1 MAPTVSDGYW
11 GRPTSTLDWCE
22 RNYEVSPY
30 IAEFWNTISN
40 IAIFLPPFIGIFQIC
55 KLNLER
61 KYVFAFLAVAVVGF
75 GSWAFHMTLLY
86 PMQLADEFPMVWS
99 TSVMTYL
106 QFSIHRSPKSAINW
120 SLMSICFLYSFAYS
134 LFYLTFTNPLV
145 HQVTYA
151 IGLYFLLIKSL
162 LFTRNSVQCK
172 TCSRIVYSVWILL
185 HVAFFLWNI
194 DNHFCPQLEN
204 IRNELP
210 KTLRPGTQLHAVW
223 HILTG
228 TAAYI
233 HVLFLLHARGH
244 FFKPKVNVIFTRF
257 GFILSK
263 DHKH

>member
-1 MAPTVSDGYW
+1 MPPSTANIEGYW
-11 GRPTSTLDWCE
+11 GKPTSTLDWCE

-40 IAIFLPPFIGIFQIC
+40 VAIFLPPFIGIFQIN

-61 KYVFAFLAVAVVGF
+61 RYMLAFAAVAVVGF

-106 QFSIHRSPKSAINW
+106 QFTLSRSPKLPTNW
-120 SLMSICFLYSFAYS
+120 SLLAMCFLYSFAYS
-134 LFYLTFTNPLV
+134 IFYLAFTNPLV

-151 IGLYFLLIKSL
+151 IGLYYLLIKSL
-162 LFTRNSVQCK
+162 LFTWNTVRCK
-172 TCSRIVYSVWILL
+172 TCSRIVYAVWFLL
-185 HVAFFLWNI
+185 HFAFFLWNI
-194 DNHFCPQLEN
+194 DNHFCPQLEHLRAN
-204 IRNELP
+204 LSSG
-210 KTLRPGTQLHAVW
+210 LRPGTQLHAVW

-228 TAAYI
+228 IAGYI

-244 FFKPKVNVIFTRF
+244 FFKPKVRVVFTRF
-257 GFILSK
+257 GFALK
-263 DHKH
+263 REH

>member
-1 MAPTVSDGYW
+1 MAPTATEGYW
-11 GRPTSTLDWCE
+11 GSPTSTLDWCE
-22 RNYEVSPY
+22 RNYEISPY

-40 IAIFLPPFIGIFQIC
+40 FAIFLPPFIGMYQIY

-61 KYVFAFLAVAVVGF
+61 RYMIAFIAVAVVGF

-106 QFSIHRSPKSAINW
+106 QFTIRRSPGSPINW
-120 SLMSICFLYSFAYS
+120 PLIAVCFLYAFAYS
-134 LFYLTFTNPLV
+134 LFYLAFTNPLV

-172 TCSRIVYSVWILL
+172 TCSCIVYSVWILL

-194 DNHFCPQLEN
+194 DNHFCAQLET
-204 IRNELP
+204 IREQLP
-210 KTLRPGTQLHAVW
+210 TGLRPGTQLHAVW

-244 FFKPKVNVIFTRF
+244 FFKPNVRVLITRY
-257 GFILSK
+257 GFLLK
-263 DHKH
+263 KEHDH